1 MCCRLYPTLF
11 LCSFLI
17 RQICKLAKR
26 ANCRKTVKFRPV
38 PLRAPFFVSF
48 FVCVCGFVLLLHSL
62 LTFGTVRNAQFF
74 RAPRILR
81 MLPVFYSILFLFF
94 FFWLINSARRE
105 SHRLNNFS
113 SLVFLSNCCCVF
125 FCLDISLFRAFRFSK
140 SLF

>member
-26 ANCRKTVKFRPV
+26 VNCRKTVKFRPV

-81 MLPVFYSILFLFF
+81 MLPVFYSIFFLF

>member
-1 MCCRLYPTLF
+1 MCCRLYPTPF

-26 ANCRKTVKFRPV
+26 ANCRKTVKFRLV
-38 PLRAPFFVSF
+38 PLRAPFFV
-48 FVCVCGFVLLLHSL
+48 CGSVLLLHSL

-74 RAPRILR
+74 RAPKNSSHA
-81 MLPVFYSILFLFF
+81 PGFLFNFFFWFF

>member
-1 MCCRLYPTLF
+1 MCCRLYPTPF

-26 ANCRKTVKFRPV
+26 ANCRKTVKFRLV
-38 PLRAPFFVSF
+38 PLRAPFF
-48 FVCVCGFVLLLHSL
+48 VCGFVLLLHSL

-74 RAPRILR
+74 RAPKNSSHA
-81 MLPVFYSILFLFF
+81 PGFLFNFFFCF

>member
-1 MCCRLYPTLF
+1 MCCRPYPTLF
-11 LCSFLI
+11 PFSFLI

-26 ANCRKTVKFRPV
+26 TNCRKTVKFRLV
-38 PLRAPFFVSF
+38 PLRAPFFVLSSAP
-48 FVCVCGFVLLLHSL
+48 LHSL

-81 MLPVFYSILFLFF
+81 MLPVFVFF
-94 FFWLINSARRE
+94 IIIFFCWLINSARRE
-105 SHRLNNFS
+105 SHRLNNFG